1 MKDSSNADPTEP
13 PTKAVTSPLSRT
25 RYSISIIERKDG
37 RLVCQSYW
45 STIGAPKEPTT
56 PDAASKR
63 TSDC

>member
-1 MKDSSNADPTEP
+1 MKDSSNNGPTEP
-13 PTKAVTSPLSRT
+13 SAEADPSPLSLM

-63 TSDC
+63 TSGC